1 MVKLLYKYS
10 KWIMYIS
17 RSFLILPCQVSFMM
31 QSQIPYDFAR
41 ILWRLFS
48 FSCRSLAALICI
60 LHYKSNQPKNKLRE
74 KNNCLYDIR
83 VFGPP
88 KFSASIIFVAK
99 KKPPPSPC
107 RRLRW
112 WQVGPNWKTHTR
124 KRLWVCMMDYSNN

>member
-1 MVKLLYKYS
+1 
-10 KWIMYIS
+10 MYIS

-74 KNNCLYDIR
+74 KKQLLIRHSRVWPSKVFRLHYFRCQKEAAAVAMQTTTMMASRPKLKNSHSKTALSMYD
-83 VFGPP
+83 G
-88 KFSASIIFVAK
+88 
-99 KKPPPSPC
+99 
-107 RRLRW
+107 L
-112 WQVGPNWKTHTR
+112 QQ
-124 KRLWVCMMDYSNN
+124 